1 MLFNFDVFF
10 SSFDFV
16 LQGLSVTLTYTFL
29 ALISG
34 LPLGVILAVMKLR
47 NKGFLFLFAQG
58 YTSIFRGTPL
68 LVQLG
73 LFYFATPQLT
83 GIHLSAFQAGILT
96 FTLNSA
102 AYVSEIFRS
111 GIQSID
117 KSQTESA
124 KVLGLT
130 NIQIFIHIIFPQ
142 TIRKILPSLLNEMI
156 DLLKETA
163 LVSTI
168 GEMDIMFRARQVA
181 TEKFLYFEPYLL
193 AALFYYVLVFILS
206 SFGSFV
212 ERKMQYASH

>member
-1 MLFNFDVFF
+1 MPFNFDAFF

-34 LPLGVILAVMKLR
+34 IPLGIVLAVMKLR
-47 NKGFLFLFAQG
+47 SKGFLFRFAQG

-117 KSQTESA
+117 KAQIESA
-124 KVLGLT
+124 KILGL
-130 NIQIFIHIIFPQ
+130 NQIQIYIHIIFPQ

-193 AALFYYVLVFILS
+193 AALFYYVLVFIISTL
-206 SFGSFV
+206 GSFV